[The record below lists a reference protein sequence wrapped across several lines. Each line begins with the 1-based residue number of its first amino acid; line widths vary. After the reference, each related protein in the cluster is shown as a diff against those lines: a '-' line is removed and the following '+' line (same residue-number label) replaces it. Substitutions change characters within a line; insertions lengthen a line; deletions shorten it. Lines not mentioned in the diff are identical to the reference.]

1 MHERIKMLRKSLG
14 LTQQEFAEKIG
25 IKRGAVANYEIG
37 RNEPADSV
45 IALICRELHVR
56 EDWLRN
62 GNGDDMFENLDR
74 EQEITEF
81 IGNVMRDENE
91 SFRKR
96 FVAALSGLTME
107 DWKALEHIADELAK
121 RKTDP

>member
-14 LTQQEFAEKIG
+14 LTQQEFADKVG

-37 RNEPADSV
+37 RNVPADSV
-45 IALICRELHVR
+45 IVLICREFHVR

-62 GNGDDMFENLDR
+62 GDGDEMFETLDR

-81 IGNVMRDENE
+81 IGKVMHDEKD

-96 FVAALSGLTME
+96 FIAALSGLTME

-121 RKTDP
+121 RKTGQ